1 MPDPGRLNALR
12 REVARI
18 ETAGASRPDG
28 GRSLEF
34 GIAPLDAA
42 LAGGLA
48 LGAVHEIAPAAPM
61 HLGAATGFAVALAR
75 LAARKRRNPE
85 SRPKRDGWIPGSLA
99 ALGPRNDNPAEAST
113 PVLWIEQDYAALEAG
128 RPYGPGTAAF
138 GLPMARL
145 FVLAVR
151 QTRDALWAME
161 EALKSGAVAAVLT
174 ELEKPDIDLTAS
186 RRLALAAAD
195 GGALGLVLS
204 HHAFDHP
211 SAAMTRWEVAAFP
224 GARDAFGGLG
234 ATAFGLSLVK
244 NRHGPTGAWRVSCNQ
259 DGCAFAPTLS
269 LGMAQAARDRSDR
282 APLAHAG

>member
-1 MPDPGRLNALR
+1 MLDPGRLNALR

-18 ETAGASRPDG
+18 ETTGSSHAQA
-28 GRSLEF
+28 GRSLRL

-61 HLGAATGFAVALAR
+61 HLGAASGFAVALAC
-75 LAARKRRNPE
+75 LAGHRGHGGRAPSKIATVQNEP
-85 SRPKRDGWIPGSLA
+85 
-99 ALGPRNDNPAEAST
+99 NPATRSP
-113 PVLWIEQDYAALEAG
+113 PVLWIEQDHAALEAG

-151 QTRDALWAME
+151 QARDALWAME
-161 EALKSGAVAAVLT
+161 EALKSGAAAAVLM

-186 RRLALAAAD
+186 RRLSLAAAG

-204 HHAFDHP
+204 HHAFAHS
-211 SAAMTRWEVAAFP
+211 SAATTRWEVAASP

-234 ATAFGLSLVK
+234 ATAFLLSLVK
-244 NRHGPTGAWRVSCNQ
+244 NRRGPSGAWLVSWNQ
-259 DGCAFAPTLS
+259 HGCAFAPTLS
-269 LGMAQAARDRSDR
+269 LGVAQAARDRSDR
-282 APLAHAG
+282 APLARAG